1 MKGLKTIWTAEM
13 IQKLTDEFSYRFS
26 RDIGNDMNLSI
37 RTIVRKARELGLE
50 KEEGF
55 LDKNRSE
62 ISKLAI
68 KAKPPN
74 PMKGVKGWTVP
85 GGEKFQFRT
94 GNIPA
99 NKNNPELINKIVVKR
114 NETIRKERLRIKYG
128 IEQKTKLKLINIY

>member
-1 MKGLKTIWTAEM
+1 MKGLKTTWTAEM
-13 IQKLTDEFSYRFS
+13 LQKLTDEFPCRFS

-68 KAKPPN
+68 KSKPPN

-85 GGEKFQFRT
+85 GGEKYQFKQ
-94 GNIPA
+94 GHEPH
-99 NKNNPELINKIVVKR
+99 LVDYNKIRETR

-128 IEQKTKLKLINIY
+128 LPRKTRLKLNY